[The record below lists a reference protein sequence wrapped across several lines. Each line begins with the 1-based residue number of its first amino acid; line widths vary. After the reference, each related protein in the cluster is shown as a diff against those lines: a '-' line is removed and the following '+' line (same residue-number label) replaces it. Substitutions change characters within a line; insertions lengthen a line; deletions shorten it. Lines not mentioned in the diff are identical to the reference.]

1 MLRRG
6 NWNPASMLRLVLVMA
21 VVCLAGCSPLWDYSP
36 RSPIDEEADFVRTAA
51 TYKKLAIEHVSKLA
65 VPGGIVDASISP
77 LRKSH
82 AVAFADWMACV
93 EGQSQGDGQRRMY
106 ALFYRA
112 QKVADI
118 RAAVVIDRCDGETFE
133 KL

>member
-1 MLRRG
+1 MVKWG
-6 NWNPASMLRLVLVMA
+6 NRNPASMLRLVSAMA

-51 TYKKLAIEHVSKLA
+51 TYKKLALERVSALA
-65 VPGGIVDASISP
+65 IPGGLTGTTISP

-93 EGQSQGDGQRRMY
+93 QGQGEGQRR
-106 ALFYRA
+106 
-112 QKVADI
+112 V
-118 RAAVVIDRCDGETFE
+118 
-133 KL
+133 